1 MATVDELKS
10 QLDEAKTTRD
20 DLKSRLASAAPAD
33 RATIQKQYNAA
44 KKEVGRLEGLYEDA
58 KKAAKT
64 AGDTAAGQ
72 KLASE
77 RDLGKAQA
85 DIRGR
90 EDAVRKAAERFR
102 KDPNNDTKYADY
114 QDAMQQLHS
123 RYLFYQAR
131 GFDFPRVVEPVRG
144 GGFAEVVQQ
153 EAAPA
158 GRTVAPQRA
167 TAGMRGEGMG
177 ATPAEAPATPTT
189 TPSTTPTAPS
199 TTTTSTTPTTPGAP
213 KKVAKQ
219 GKQVPTTEA
228 WIEQFRKDYP
238 AYSDWTTQSVIDYFG
253 QDVIDV
259 LMKTVDPNVEY
270 SDKELL
276 ALFKQTRYYN
286 QTTGKQQEFDKARP
300 AVQEQ
305 LLSDAR
311 RAIVSEYAD
320 LDLAESDLVDLSRQV
335 ARSGLVGSGLK
346 QAVYQYAFRRP
357 SAAPEMTAPATA
369 QAALQGADA
378 DEIRNSLRAYG
389 YKVSD
394 AELQAALTG
403 GMFDGV
409 AVSKDQLLQKAQRIA
424 KVQYGALADAIDAGA
439 SVDDVFYNYKQY
451 AAQTLGLDPSQID
464 YMRDPKWAEAFGTK
478 ETGPL
483 SLSEWV
489 TKLKSDSR
497 FGWQYTADANKQ
509 AEDVAMSIARAFG
522 KVQ

>member
-1 MATVDELKS
+1 MALE
-10 QLDEAKTTRD
+10 D
-20 DLKSRLASAAPAD
+20 DLKQLEQLLNDPKVRASN
-33 RATIQKQYNAA
+33 RATWNGKTYSLVDLIALRDETKRAIDEAVRTKTQ
-44 KKEVGRLEGLYEDA
+44 EVGRQQAQQRAAE
-58 KKAAKT
+58 KTSAAK
-64 AGDTAAGQ
+64 AKQ
-72 KLASE
+72 
-77 RDLGKAQA
+77 
-85 DIRGR
+85 IRGL
-90 EDAVRKAAERFR
+90 EALVTTANGNLNIAID
-102 KDPNNDTKYADY
+102 
-114 QDAMQQLHS
+114 
-123 RYLFYQAR
+123 
-131 GFDFPRVVEPVRG
+131 RG
-144 GGFAEVVQQ
+144 GDVAGAQKNLSVAIENLRAVDPTNKLIPQ
-153 EAAPA
+153 ESPA

-189 TPSTTPTAPS
+189 TPSTTQTVPTSAG
-199 TTTTSTTPTTPGAP
+199 TSKTTTPG
-213 KKVAKQ
+213 KSTKVAKQ
-219 GKQVPTTEA
+219 GKVDTTADA
-228 WIEQFRKDYP
+228 WMEQFRKDYP

-253 QDVIDV
+253 QDVVDV

-270 SDKELL
+270 SDEELL
-276 ALFKQTRYYN
+276 TLFKQTRYYN

-300 AVQEQ
+300 AVQTQ

-311 RAIVSEYAD
+311 RAIISEYAD
-320 LDLAESDLVDLSRQV
+320 LNLAESDLVDLSRQV
-335 ARSGLVGSGLK
+335 ARSGLTGSGLK

-357 SAAPEMTAPATA
+357 SAGPGMTAPATA

-403 GMFDGV
+403 GMFNGV

>member
-1 MATVDELKS
+1 MATK
-10 QLDEAKTTRD
+10 
-20 DLKSRLASAAPAD
+20 
-33 RATIQKQYNAA
+33 
-44 KKEVGRLEGLYEDA
+44 
-58 KKAAKT
+58 KKAK
-64 AGDTAAGQ
+64 
-72 KLASE
+72 
-77 RDLGKAQA
+77 
-85 DIRGR
+85 I
-90 EDAVRKAAERFR
+90 
-102 KDPNNDTKYADY
+102 N
-114 QDAMQQLHS
+114 
-123 RYLFYQAR
+123 
-131 GFDFPRVVEPVRG
+131 
-144 GGFAEVVQQ
+144 
-153 EAAPA
+153 
-158 GRTVAPQRA
+158 TVAD
-167 TAGMRGEGMG
+167 
-177 ATPAEAPATPTT
+177 
-189 TPSTTPTAPS
+189 
-199 TTTTSTTPTTPGAP
+199 
-213 KKVAKQ
+213 
-219 GKQVPTTEA
+219 A

-270 SDKELL
+270 SDEELL
-276 ALFKQTRYYN
+276 TLFKQTRYYN

-403 GMFDGV
+403 GMFNGV

-451 AAQTLGLDPSQID
+451 AAQTLGLDPSQVD

>member
-10 QLDEAKTTRD
+10 QLDEAKATRD

-33 RATIQKQYNAA
+33 RAAIQKQYNAA

-58 KKAAKT
+58 KDAAKT
-64 AGDTAAGQ
+64 AGETAAGQ

-77 RDLGKAQA
+77 RDLGKAQG
-85 DIRGR
+85 DIRSR
-90 EDAVRKAAERFR
+90 EDAFRKLAERFR
-102 KDPNNDTKYADY
+102 KDPNNDKLYSEYQQAMSDLSGRYDFYAGK
-114 QDAMQQLHS
+114 
-123 RYLFYQAR
+123 
-131 GFDFPRVVEPVRG
+131 GFDFPRIVEPIQ
-144 GGFAEVVQQ
+144 GGFREVAAE
-153 EAAPA
+153 APA
-158 GRTVAPQRA
+158 VTPGRTIAPRRA
-167 TAGMRGEGMG
+167 TAGIRGEGMG
-177 ATPAEAPATPTT
+177 SVTSNEPPPPPPPPGSSEPPP
-189 TPSTTPTAPS
+189 PSGKS
-199 TTTTSTTPTTPGAP
+199 T
-213 KKVAKQ
+213 KVTKQ
-219 GKQVPTTEA
+219 GKQVPTTDA
-228 WIEQFRKDYP
+228 WMEQFRKDYP
-238 AYSDWTTQSVIDYFG
+238 AYSDWTTQSVVDYFG
-253 QDVIDV
+253 QDVVDV

-270 SDKELL
+270 SDEELL
-276 ALFKQTRYYN
+276 TLFRQTRYYN
-286 QTTGKQQEFDKARP
+286 QTNGKQQEFDKARP
-300 AVQEQ
+300 AVQAD

-320 LDLAESDLVDLSRQV
+320 LNLAESDLVDLSRQV
-335 ARSGLVGSGLK
+335 ARSGLTGSGLK

-357 SAAPEMTAPATA
+357 SAAPGMTAPETA
-369 QAALQGADA
+369 KNALQGADA
-378 DEIRNSLRAYG
+378 DDIRNSLRAYG

-403 GMFDGV
+403 GMFNGV
-409 AVSKDQLLQKAQRIA
+409 AVSKDQLLQKAQRLA
-424 KVQYGALADAIDAGA
+424 KVQYGQLADAIDAGA

>member
-1 MATVDELKS
+1 M
-10 QLDEAKTTRD
+10 
-20 DLKSRLASAAPAD
+20 
-33 RATIQKQYNAA
+33 AA
-44 KKEVGRLEGLYEDA
+44 KKKV
-58 KKAAKT
+58 K
-64 AGDTAAGQ
+64 
-72 KLASE
+72 
-77 RDLGKAQA
+77 
-85 DIRGR
+85 
-90 EDAVRKAAERFR
+90 V
-102 KDPNNDTKYADY
+102 N
-114 QDAMQQLHS
+114 
-123 RYLFYQAR
+123 
-131 GFDFPRVVEPVRG
+131 
-144 GGFAEVVQQ
+144 
-153 EAAPA
+153 
-158 GRTVAPQRA
+158 
-167 TAGMRGEGMG
+167 
-177 ATPAEAPATPTT
+177 TT
-189 TPSTTPTAPS
+189 TD
-199 TTTTSTTPTTPGAP
+199 
-213 KKVAKQ
+213 
-219 GKQVPTTEA
+219 A

-270 SDKELL
+270 SDEELL
-276 ALFKQTRYYN
+276 TLFKQTRYYN

-300 AVQEQ
+300 AVQTQ

-311 RAIVSEYAD
+311 RAIISEYAD
-320 LDLAESDLVDLSRQV
+320 LNLAESDLVDLSRQV
-335 ARSGLVGSGLK
+335 ARSGLTGSGLK

-357 SAAPEMTAPATA
+357 SAAPGMTAPATA

-403 GMFDGV
+403 GMFNGV

-451 AAQTLGLDPSQID
+451 AAQTLGLDPSQVD

>member
-10 QLDEAKTTRD
+10 QLDEAKATRD

-33 RATIQKQYNAA
+33 RAAIQKQYNAA

-58 KKAAKT
+58 KDAAKT

-72 KLASE
+72 ELASE

-90 EDAVRKAAERFR
+90 EDAFRKLAERFR
-102 KDPNNDTKYADY
+102 KDPNNDKLYAEY
-114 QDAMQQLHS
+114 QQAMSNLS
-123 RYLFYQAR
+123 GRYDFYAGK
-131 GFDFPRVVEPVRG
+131 GFDFPRIVEPIQ
-144 GGFAEVVQQ
+144 GGFREVAAE
-153 EAAPA
+153 APA
-158 GRTVAPQRA
+158 VTPGRTIAPRRA

-177 ATPAEAPATPTT
+177 STTVSDIEPVETGSRSGGTGGTGPSATPTGT
-189 TPSTTPTAPS
+189 GGKAN
-199 TTTTSTTPTTPGAP
+199 
-213 KKVAKQ
+213 KVTKQ
-219 GKQVPTTEA
+219 GKQVPTTDA

-270 SDKELL
+270 SDEELL
-276 ALFKQTRYYN
+276 TLFKQTRYYN

-300 AVQEQ
+300 AVQTQ

-311 RAIVSEYAD
+311 RAIISEYAD
-320 LDLAESDLVDLSRQV
+320 LNLAESDLVDLSRQV
-335 ARSGLVGSGLK
+335 ARSGLSGSGLK

-357 SAAPEMTAPATA
+357 SAAPGMTAPATA

-403 GMFDGV
+403 GMFNGV

-424 KVQYGALADAIDAGA
+424 KVQYGALSDAIDAGA

-451 AAQTLGLDPSQID
+451 AAQTLGLDASQID

>member
-1 MATVDELKS
+1 VATVDELKS
-10 QLDEAKTTRD
+10 QLDEAKATRD

-33 RATIQKQYNAA
+33 RAAIQKQYNAA

-58 KKAAKT
+58 KDAAKT
-64 AGDTAAGQ
+64 AGETAAGQ

-77 RDLGKAQA
+77 RDLGKAQG
-85 DIRGR
+85 DIRSR
-90 EDAVRKAAERFR
+90 EDAFRKLAERFR
-102 KDPNNDTKYADY
+102 KDPNNDKLYSEYQQAMSDLSGRYDFYAGK
-114 QDAMQQLHS
+114 
-123 RYLFYQAR
+123 
-131 GFDFPRVVEPVRG
+131 GFDFPRIVEPIQ
-144 GGFAEVVQQ
+144 GGFREVAAE
-153 EAAPA
+153 APA
-158 GRTVAPQRA
+158 VTPGRTIAPRRA
-167 TAGMRGEGMG
+167 TAGIRGEGMG
-177 ATPAEAPATPTT
+177 SVTSNEPPPPPPPPGSSEPPP
-189 TPSTTPTAPS
+189 PSGKS
-199 TTTTSTTPTTPGAP
+199 T
-213 KKVAKQ
+213 KVTKQ
-219 GKQVPTTEA
+219 GKQVPTTDA
-228 WIEQFRKDYP
+228 WMEQFRKDYP
-238 AYSDWTTQSVIDYFG
+238 AYSDWTTQSVVDYFG
-253 QDVIDV
+253 QDVVDV

-270 SDKELL
+270 SDEELL
-276 ALFKQTRYYN
+276 TLFRQTRYYN
-286 QTTGKQQEFDKARP
+286 QTNGKQQEFDKARP
-300 AVQEQ
+300 AVQAD

-320 LDLAESDLVDLSRQV
+320 LNLAESDLVDLSRQV
-335 ARSGLVGSGLK
+335 ARSGLTGSGLK

-357 SAAPEMTAPATA
+357 SAAPGMTAPETA
-369 QAALQGADA
+369 KNALQGADA
-378 DEIRNSLRAYG
+378 DDIRNSLRAYG

-403 GMFDGV
+403 GMFNGV
-409 AVSKDQLLQKAQRIA
+409 AVSKDQLLQKAQRLA
-424 KVQYGALADAIDAGA
+424 EVQYGQLADAIDAGA

>member
-10 QLDEAKTTRD
+10 QLDEAKATRD
-20 DLKSRLASAAPAD
+20 DLKSRLASASPAD
-33 RATIQKQYNAA
+33 RAAIQKQYNAA

-58 KKAAKT
+58 KDAAKT
-64 AGDTAAGQ
+64 AGETAAGQ

-77 RDLGKAQA
+77 RDLGKAQS
-85 DIRGR
+85 DIRSR
-90 EDAVRKAAERFR
+90 EDAFRKLAERFR
-102 KDPNNDTKYADY
+102 KDPNNDKLYSEYQQAMSDLSGRYDFYAGK
-114 QDAMQQLHS
+114 
-123 RYLFYQAR
+123 
-131 GFDFPRVVEPVRG
+131 GFDFPRIVEPIQ
-144 GGFAEVVQQ
+144 GGFREVAAE
-153 EAAPA
+153 APA
-158 GRTVAPQRA
+158 ITPGRTVAPRRA

-177 ATPAEAPATPTT
+177 TTPAEAPATPTT
-189 TPSTTPTAPS
+189 TPSTTPTAP
-199 TTTTSTTPTTPGAP
+199 TPAGTSKTTTPG
-213 KKVAKQ
+213 KSTKVSKQ
-219 GKQVPTTEA
+219 GKVDTTADA
-228 WIEQFRKDYP
+228 WMEQFRKDYP

-270 SDKELL
+270 SDEELL

-300 AVQEQ
+300 AVQTQ

-311 RAIVSEYAD
+311 RAIISEYAD
-320 LDLAESDLVDLSRQV
+320 LNLAESDLVDLSRQV
-335 ARSGLVGSGLK
+335 ARSGLTGSGLK

-357 SAAPEMTAPATA
+357 SAAPGMTSPETA
-369 QAALQGADA
+369 KNALQGADA

-403 GMFDGV
+403 GMFNGV

-478 ETGPL
+478 GTGPL